1 MQTTQNPGDEGLARS
16 SSDVLPWE
24 DSVPGVQE
32 AGRDSGADA
41 DARLG
46 DIAQNVLPSR
56 ASLFPGT
63 VQDDLGGFSAPVW
76 HPKAYQERGV
86 EWLVTRPE
94 AALFLPPGM
103 GKTSITLES
112 QALLGRMGRPN
123 RMLVLAPLTV
133 CLTTWMSEPIKW
145 RQFQGLKIGLAHGPD
160 KELILNDPYYDIV
173 VLNYDG
179 LAWAVPM
186 LLQGH
191 SFAILANDELTRL
204 KNHASKRFKILKPL
218 LPTFTFRWGLTG
230 TPAANGLT
238 DLFGQCYV
246 LDLGKRLGRFVT
258 HFRMTYLYQE
268 PWDQYRYYIRP
279 EKAEKLIAKISDMC
293 MYLDPKDHLQLPGL
307 IDVPIPVT
315 LTPELMKEYKVL
327 EQVFIIKLKEG
338 VVTAA
343 NAGVLTSKLRQYTG
357 GGMYITDED
366 DCRTAVHIHDAKLD
380 RLEQLVDEM
389 AGEPLLVAYQFNHEL
404 ERLQKR
410 FPEALAIKGGMK
422 KSDLQSI
429 VATWNSGQH
438 RLLFVQPT
446 AAALGLNLQ
455 FGGSAICW
463 FSLTY
468 NLEEF
473 IQLIARLY
481 RQGQKDVVRN
491 YMLLVD
497 KTIDGSVAKLMVT
510 KNATQETV
518 FAGLKEYSNA
528 ASIA

>member
-1 MQTTQNPGDEGLARS
+1 MQTTQNQGDEGLAGSPAYPPERES
-16 SSDVLPWE
+16 SVFGTETPD
-24 DSVPGVQE
+24 
-32 AGRDSGADA
+32 RNSGA
-41 DARLG
+41 
-46 DIAQNVLPSR
+46 IAGVYPGRTPENGLPSHG
-56 ASLFPGT
+56 SLFSGA
-63 VQDDLGGFSAPVW
+63 VSEDLNGFAAPIW
-76 HPKAYQERGV
+76 NPKPYQLRGV

-94 AALFLPPGM
+94 AGLFLPPGM
-103 GKTSITLES
+103 GKTSITLAA

-133 CLTTWMSEPIKW
+133 CLTTWLSEPIKW
-145 RQFQGLKIGLAHGPD
+145 RQFQGLKLGLAHGPD
-160 KELILNDPYYDIV
+160 KEIILKDPYYDIV
-173 VLNYDG
+173 IMNYDG

-186 LLQGH
+186 LMQGH
-191 SFAILANDELTRL
+191 QFAILCNDELTRL
-204 KNHASKRFKILKPL
+204 KNCASKRYKLIKPV
-218 LPTFTFRWGLTG
+218 LPSFTFRWGLTG

-238 DLFGQCYV
+238 DLFGQCYI
-246 LDLGKRLGRFVT
+246 LDLGRRLGRFVT
-258 HFRMTYLYQE
+258 HFRMKYLYQE
-268 PWDQYRYYIRP
+268 PWDQYRYYIKP
-279 EKAEKLIAKISDMC
+279 EKAELLIKNIADMC

-307 IDVPIPVT
+307 MDIPIPII
-315 LTPELMKEYKVL
+315 LSPELLKEYKVL
-327 EQVFIIKLKEG
+327 EVAFIIKLKEG
-338 VVTAA
+338 IVTAA

-357 GGMYITDED
+357 GGMYLTDDEGY
-366 DCRTAVHIHDAKLD
+366 RTSIHIHDAKLD

-410 FPEALAIKGGMK
+410 FPEALAIRGGMK
-422 KSDLQSI
+422 KSDLQDI
-429 VATWNSGQH
+429 VATWNSGNH

-491 YMLLVD
+491 YMLLAD
-497 KTIDGSVAKLMVT
+497 KTIDGLVAELMVE
-510 KNATQETV
+510 KNATQESV
-518 FAGLKEYSNA
+518 FAGLKAYSNL
-528 ASIA
+528 I